1 MSKKESKYK
10 NRSNIVGK
18 VMAMAAVSILVVTA
32 VFLVVYGKYKR
43 EYEDSL
49 EDAKGGE
56 LIVALNEMY
65 NLLDDEES
73 IPVTDVD
80 YLEEDVKNSREILR
94 EKLGALIT
102 ELQDK
107 ETAVE
112 KNNLDYIVI
121 FYLISI
127 GSIILI
133 FGMIYFLVLR
143 PFSKLEEFAGEIA
156 TGNLDKDLKY
166 ERVNMFGEFTWAFD
180 HMRREIKKAKQCEQE
195 AVENNKTVIATLSH
209 DIKTPIA
216 SIRAYSEA
224 LSDNMDSTPERRNRY
239 IDVITKKCDEVTKIT
254 NDMFIHSLHDLDK
267 LVIKKEELEIGQVIR
282 ETVEAMEGSST
293 DIILGEV
300 KECTLKGDAGR
311 IAQVIE
317 NLINNARKYAP
328 GDIHI
333 RTAFVS
339 DEGKEIDNS
348 LVSEDNTNLGYMI
361 SVKDTGKGIPPE
373 DIPFIFDKFYRGKN
387 HGDEPGAG
395 LGLFIVKY
403 IMEQMDGRVELINE
417 DDGLLVKLFFVVSL

>member
-18 VMAMAAVSILVVTA
+18 VMAMAAVSILMVTA
-32 VFLVVYGKYKR
+32 VFLVIYGKYKKD
-43 EYEDSL
+43 YEASL
-49 EDAKGGE
+49 DETNNGE
-56 LIVALNEMY
+56 LIVSLNEMY
-65 NLLDDEES
+65 NLLEDELVADKIS
-73 IPVTDVD
+73 
-80 YLEEDVKNSREILR
+80 N
-94 EKLGALIT
+94 LIT
-102 ELQDK
+102 ELQKK

-300 KECTLKGDAGR
+300 KECSLMGDAGR

-387 HGDEPGAG
+387 HGDEPGTG

>member
-1 MSKKESKYK
+1 MSNSDKKSNKYRR
-10 NRSNIVGK
+10 RSNIVGK
-18 VMAMAAVSILVVTA
+18 VMGMAAVSIIVVTA
-32 VFLVVYGKYKR
+32 VFLVVYGRYKK
-43 EYEDSL
+43 EYEASL
-49 EDAKGGE
+49 DKANNGE
-56 LIVALNEMY
+56 LIISLNEMY
-65 NLLDDEES
+65 NILEDGESNTDGNKEE
-73 IPVTDVD
+73 
-80 YLEEDVKNSREILR
+80 LR
-94 EKLGALIT
+94 QKLSNLIT
-102 ELQDK
+102 ELQTK
-107 ETAVE
+107 ETLVE
-112 KNNLDYIVI
+112 KNNVDFIITFYVVTIV
-121 FYLISI
+121 
-127 GSIILI
+127 SIII
-133 FGMIYFLVLR
+133 IVGMIYFLVLR

-224 LSDNMDSTPERRNRY
+224 LAENMDSTPERRMRY

-267 LVIKKEELEIGQVIR
+267 LVIKREEVEISQVIKG
-282 ETVEAMEGSST
+282 TVEAMEGSST

-300 KECTLKGDAGR
+300 RECALMGDAGR

-328 GDIHI
+328 GNIHI
-333 RTAFVS
+333 DTSS
-339 DEGKEIDNS
+339 DTDNS
-348 LVSEDNTNLGYMI
+348 YYIVT
-361 SVKDTGKGIPPE
+361 VKDTGKGILPE
-373 DIPFIFDKFYRGKN
+373 DMPFIFDKFYRGKN
-387 HGDEPGAG
+387 HGEEPGAG

-403 IMEQMDGRVELINE
+403 IMEQMDGRVELENE
-417 DDGLLVKLFFVVSL
+417 ADGMLVKLYFMII